1 MCSASAGRCAA
12 NPSGVMA
19 SCAAS
24 GTTSPDS
31 VRRSRVCVAVWRFT
45 WNENASGSRASGIT
59 MERGDEP
66 RDARLDAAD
75 VVSREPVTEQAE
87 ERGLGLWIERVP
99 ARGGSADGL
108 TAQLDGSAG
117 THHRIR
123 SVRRLDPR
131 LSTGDHGWR
140 HLDGWPI
147 GAGVV
152 DARLLADRHRP
163 ALARVRRP
171 SLPPIAIAGSTSAA
185 CHLCPTSCTARTVA
199 AAPTLARASR
209 LPENTAPPRGVR
221 RARWPAIS
229 NAMPTQI
236 AITSIARR
244 WSGSP
249 PRMPG
254 LTRPPHS
261 IGARQARS
269 CEAGSRVRAAA
280 ARVDRPSTRAI
291 PAPCRDV
298 WPRQ

>member
-1 MCSASAGRCAA
+1 MRGERHHVAGQRAQE
-12 NPSGVMA
+12 SRL
-19 SCAAS
+19 
-24 GTTSPDS
+24 
-31 VRRSRVCVAVWRFT
+31 RRGMEVHMERERQRIAGIGHHEPRM
-45 WNENASGSRASGIT
+45 EREPRALRHGL
-59 MERGDEP
+59 ERGDEP

-199 AAPTLARASR
+199 AAPTLAQASR

-244 WSGSP
+244 WSG
-249 PRMPG
+249 
-254 LTRPPHS
+254 
-261 IGARQARS
+261 
-269 CEAGSRVRAAA
+269 
-280 ARVDRPSTRAI
+280 
-291 PAPCRDV
+291 
-298 WPRQ
+298 